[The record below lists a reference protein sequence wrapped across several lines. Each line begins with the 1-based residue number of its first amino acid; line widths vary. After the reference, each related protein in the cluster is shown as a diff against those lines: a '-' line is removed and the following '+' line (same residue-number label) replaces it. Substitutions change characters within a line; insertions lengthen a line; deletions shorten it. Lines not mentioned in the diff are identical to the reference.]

1 MSYMSRATS
10 GNGQGASQDSG
21 ELLLMFGSVSYLL
34 GQLEQIAVLQF
45 SVHKIEM
52 ILFQDLAEVVFGNIL
67 NF

>member
-1 MSYMSRATS
+1 MLLIHSR
-10 GNGQGASQDSG
+10 DSR

-34 GQLEQIAVLQF
+34 GQLEQIAVLRF

-52 ILFQDLAEVVFGNIL
+52 TLFQDLAEVMFGNIL

>member
-1 MSYMSRATS
+1 MLLIHSR
-10 GNGQGASQDSG
+10 DSR

-34 GQLEQIAVLQF
+34 GQLEQIAVLRF

-52 ILFQDLAEVVFGNIL
+52 TLFQDLAEVVFGNIL

>member
-1 MSYMSRATS
+1 MLLIHSR
-10 GNGQGASQDSG
+10 DSR

-34 GQLEQIAVLQF
+34 GQLEQIAVLRF

-52 ILFQDLAEVVFGNIL
+52 TLFQDLVEVEFGNIL